1 MGVVRRTTP
10 RKRGIIAI
18 LVVIDPLPGPVRI
31 FTEGV
36 AHLDDRLQSGQ
47 RQDVIGHRDR
57 GDRPNGDF

>member
-1 MGVVRRTTP
+1 
-10 RKRGIIAI
+10 
-18 LVVIDPLPGPVRI
+18 LVVIDALPGPVRI

-47 RQDVIGHRDR
+47 RQDFIGHRHS